1 VQAPP
6 LKVLVLDQARGV
18 WGAQRYLLRLA
29 PLLRERGVEL
39 TLAGSRSLELHQA
52 WLDSGFGAVH
62 IEAPVDRSIRGSG
75 RPSLAGI
82 AREGGKSLLAARR
95 IAALM
100 RSGGYDALWAN
111 GHWTHLDTS
120 VAGRLSRRPVV
131 LHLHE
136 EAMPGVGSWLRA
148 GAVMLAS
155 RAVAVSHA
163 VAAGLPDFA
172 AERVRVIPNGVDT
185 QLMSPGNLG
194 TSGLRAK
201 LGVADDA
208 VVVLAATRL
217 DPTKRIEDLIA
228 CQRSLHDSRVHLVIA
243 GSTSGFP
250 DYERGVRNDASTLRG
265 SVTFCGN
272 HADMTALFRA
282 SDVVVHAG
290 TVEGMPLTLIEA
302 QACGKPVVAY
312 DVAGVKE
319 AVRDGL
325 TGILVPPTDVAGLT
339 RAVRELVGD
348 PARRLEMGATA
359 RVHVLA
365 NHRIEIQADRNAS
378 VLMDMCGRSDALVG

>member
-1 VQAPP
+1 VQASP
-6 LKVLVLDQARGV
+6 LKVLVVDQAKGV

-39 TLAGSRSLELHQA
+39 TLAGSHSLELHQA
-52 WLDSGFGAVH
+52 WLDSGFSAVH
-62 IEAPVDRSIRGSG
+62 LEAPIDRSIRGSG
-75 RPSLAGI
+75 RPSLAGM
-82 AREGGKSLLAARR
+82 AREGGKSLLVARR

-100 RSGGYDALWAN
+100 RSGRYDALWAN
-111 GHWTHLDTS
+111 GHWTHLDAS

-136 EAMPGVGSWLRA
+136 EAIPGAGTRLRA

-155 RAVAVSHA
+155 RTVAVSRA
-163 VAAGLPDFA
+163 VAAGLPDLA
-172 AERVRVIPNGVDT
+172 AERVFVIPNGVDT

-194 TSGLRAK
+194 TNRLRAQ
-201 LGVADDA
+201 LGITDDA
-208 VVVLAATRL
+208 VMVLAATRL

-250 DYERGVRNDASTLRG
+250 DYERGVRNDASTLRD

-272 HADMTALFRA
+272 RDDMAALFRA
-282 SDVVVHAG
+282 SDVVVHTG
-290 TVEGMPLTLIEA
+290 TVEGMPLTLLEA

-312 DVAGVKE
+312 DVSGVKE

-325 TGILVPPTDVAGLT
+325 TGILVPPSDVAGLT

-348 PARRLEMGATA
+348 PARRVEMGAAA

-365 NHRIEIQADRNAS
+365 NHTIETQADRNAA
-378 VLMDMCGRSDALVG
+378 LLTELCGRSDALVG